1 MLKTV
6 CWNCRGLGSLSKVD
20 AIKEIIKSERP
31 DILFL
36 QETKMPD
43 VEAMAL
49 SCHFWKNNKGKA
61 ISSKG
66 AYGGITT
73 RILCKLLVK

>member
-1 MLKTV
+1 MKTV
-6 CWNCRGLGSLSKVD
+6 SCNCRGLGGLGKVE
-20 AIKEIIKSERP
+20 AIKEIIKFERP
-31 DILFL
+31 DILLL

-66 AYGGITT
+66 AYGGIAT
-73 RILCKLLVK
+73 IISGKY